1 MIIAVDFDGTIEKD
15 GKPNMPLIS
24 RLREE
29 QRCGNTIILWTCR
42 CGAKLNEAVGF
53 MIRYGLRPNHINANA
68 PEMIRKFGSDS
79 RKIYADVYID
89 DKAVRA

>member
-15 GKPNMPLIS
+15 GKPNMPLIN
-24 RLREE
+24 RLWEE
-29 QRCGNTIILWTCR
+29 QRRGNTIILWTCR
-42 CGAKLNEAVGF
+42 CGTKLYEALDF
-53 MIRYGLRPNHINANA
+53 MIRFGLRPNYVNANT

-79 RKIYADVYID
+79 RKVYADVYID